1 MGIVN
6 IFKCEFDLSEIV
18 GSKLKLWIQ
27 RIFIYK
33 DIFLKTDR
41 FLKKFFFSQAGLN
54 FYLAFM
60 KIMNIQNVWF

>member
-18 GSKLKLWIQ
+18 GLKLKLWIQ

-33 DIFLKTDR
+33 DIFLKID
-41 FLKKFFFSQAGLN
+41 KF
-54 FYLAFM
+54 
-60 KIMNIQNVWF
+60 